1 MVLYLRL
8 LSWVLFLLFDFS
20 FKFGFSSFALVANMV
35 GLIIIAVFVRSENVH
50 VMLWPIVQIFFC
62 LYQFHKEGHSLFV
75 FIEYLSVQRVSFCSV
90 IKRVFK
96 SGMNINILILIMWIN
111 MVNSDNWSKYKII
124 NKWERSLII
133 FYIKF

>member
-1 MVLYLRL
+1 
-8 LSWVLFLLFDFS
+8 
-20 FKFGFSSFALVANMV
+20 LVANMV

-96 SGMNINILILIMWIN
+96 SGMNNNILILIMWIN